1 MTLKQKLKLLGVIA
15 IFIIGGLLFW
25 FLGKTLTFMKAA
37 GVLLVYMGIAFGL
50 AFILSIVYKNLK
62 GGN

>member
-1 MTLKQKLKLLGVIA
+1 MTFTQKLKLLGVIA

-37 GVLLVYMGIAFGL
+37 GILLGYMGIAFGL
-50 AFILSIVYKNLK
+50 AFGLTVVHKKIK